1 MNDSLPSYAEA
12 VGNMFENDRSTAVT
26 SAPFGLDDV
35 TLLSMKGVEE
45 LSQPFHY
52 VVRICN
58 RKRISNF
65 TEVIGKSL
73 TVGLMLQNDK
83 KRYFNG
89 VIEKFYYDGLDKMN
103 RPLYVAEIVP
113 WLKRLDYRQ
122 NSRIFQNLTSIEIVK
137 QIFLE
142 YSNALVFDKT
152 ASGPPQRIFCVQ
164 YQETDLSFVSRLL
177 EEDGIHYFFSH
188 SEKNHELILAD
199 SPIAHSPC
207 DPVEIDTNLSQENS
221 LFDDDL
227 FWGWHETLVMTSGQ
241 VFMRDYDHEKPRVR
255 MDAVMP
261 VPSVQ
266 TGGVPTLGG
275 DEASYA
281 IKGGGGPSGET
292 DKRTQSPPAEYE
304 QFIFPGRYVERA
316 DAEFYAKV
324 RSEEIASRCY
334 RVRITGSPRQ
344 LCPGNTFKA
353 ANPYEIVDIEVAPR
367 PNVSFLALRIET
379 EITGEG
385 RERDDGGRAFLYRC
399 TVDAQPAEN
408 PYRPPLRTPRP
419 VIPGPQTAV
428 TVGRPGEKITT
439 DSYGRIK
446 VQFHWDRLGK
456 SDFDSSCWIRTMQSW
471 AGAPNYGGMVIPR
484 VGMEVVVMFYMG
496 NPDWP
501 LVTGCVYNAINT
513 PPADLSANPTRS
525 VFKTRSI
532 PGDAGQYNELYFEDA
547 AGEEEVYLKAQ
558 KYQTTE
564 VGDTSSLTAINK
576 IIFKVGQSCITIDD
590 SGITLSTNGM
600 VKINTI

>member
-1 MNDSLPSYAEA
+1 MSGSLPSYDEA
-12 VGNMFENDRSTAVT
+12 GNSFANDRPTAVT
-26 SAPFGLDDV
+26 SAPFSLDEAW
-35 TLLSMKGVEE
+35 LLSMQGVEE
-45 LSQPFHY
+45 LSQAFRY
-52 VVRICN
+52 VVRVCS
-58 RKRISNF
+58 RKRIINF

-73 TVGLMLQNDK
+73 TVGLMQQNEQ

-89 VIEKFYYDGLDKMN
+89 VIAKFDYDGLDKMN
-103 RPLYVAEIVP
+103 RPIYVAEIVP

-137 QIFLE
+137 QIFSE
-142 YSNALVFDKT
+142 YSDVLFLDKT
-152 ASGPPQRIFCVQ
+152 TASPPQRIFCVQ
-164 YQETDLSFVSRLL
+164 YQETDFAFVNRLL
-177 EEDGIHYFFSH
+177 EEDGIHYFFNH
-188 SEKNHELILAD
+188 SEKSHELILAD
-199 SPIAHSPC
+199 SATAHSPC
-207 DPVEIDTNLSQENS
+207 DPVEIETNLSQETS
-221 LFDDDL
+221 LVDDDL
-227 FWGWHETLVMTSGQ
+227 FWGWHETLAMTAGK
-241 VFMRDYDHEKPRVR
+241 VFTRDYNHEKPRVG

-266 TGGVPTLGG
+266 TGGVPTLA
-275 DEASYA
+275 DDAAYA
-281 IKGGGGPSGET
+281 IQDSGGPSGAS
-292 DKRTQSPPAEYE
+292 DKTTMPPPAEYE
-304 QFIFPGRYVERA
+304 QFIFPGRYVARV
-316 DAEFYAKV
+316 DGEFYAKV
-324 RSEEIASRCY
+324 RAEEIASRCY

-353 ANPYEIVDIEVAPR
+353 ANPFEIVDTEVAPP

-385 RERDDGGRAFLYRC
+385 REQDDGGRPFLYRC

-446 VQFHWDRLGK
+446 VQFHWDRLGDN
-456 SDFDSSCWIRTMQSW
+456 DFDSSCWIRTMQNW

-484 VGMEVVVMFYMG
+484 IGMEVVVMFYMG

-501 LVTGCVYNAINT
+501 LVTGCVYNAVNT
-513 PPADLSANPTRS
+513 PPADLSANSTRS

-532 PGDAGQYNELYFEDA
+532 PGDADQYNELYFDDESGNEA
-547 AGEEEVYLKAQ
+547 VYLRAQ
-558 KYQTTE
+558 KDQTTD
-564 VGDTSSLTAINK
+564 VGDTSSLTAGKEIV
-576 IIFKVGQSCITIDD
+576 FRVGKSCIVIDD
-590 SGITLSTNGM
+590 TGITLSTNGT